1 MIRDVFARFNR
12 FVFHDQVRLIEILSI
27 LCLVGYWQ
35 QFSANPEILERSSYA
50 GFHFMSAGGWA
61 AVTGFGALLHTLVLI
76 IRWRFQDEARILMMA
91 LACGFWVMV
100 TLSFASIG
108 LSSTA
113 IKTYSAIAIL
123 CFISGVFLAW
133 TTSSRH

>member
-1 MIRDVFARFNR
+1 
-12 FVFHDQVRLIEILSI
+12 
-27 LCLVGYWQ
+27 
-35 QFSANPEILERSSYA
+35 
-50 GFHFMSAGGWA
+50 
-61 AVTGFGALLHTLVLI
+61 
-76 IRWRFQDEARILMMA
+76 MMA

-113 IKTYSAIAIL
+113 IKTYAAIAIL

-133 TTSSRH
+133 TTASRH

>member
-1 MIRDVFARFNR
+1 MRHVFDRINAFL
-12 FVFHDQVRLIEILSI
+12 FHDQVRLIEILSI
-27 LCLVGYWQ
+27 LCLAGYWQ
-35 QFSANPEILERSSYA
+35 QFSANPEILDRASYD
-50 GFHFMSAGGWA
+50 GFQFMTAASWA
-61 AVTGFGALLHTLVLI
+61 TVTGVGAVLHALVLL
-76 IRWRFQDEARILMMA
+76 IRWRWQDEARIVMMA